1 MADKWHGK
9 RAETVRLDA
18 AVETNLREL
27 GYGE

>member
-1 MADKWHGK
+1 MANSWRGQ
-9 RAETVRLDA
+9 RVEAARLDA